1 MPGDTG
7 GHTGAGETEMKT
19 LVLPA
24 TGHDALTLYT
34 ALLIRVV
41 HQMCS
46 HNEAMLPAAIT
57 DNIFYL
63 ETLDLQSIVTSLEIH
78 RQSVCAKKLHSY
90 QFGNTKLKFEGILGY
105 YFNYKSFNY
114 MWHLYNRAM
123 G

>member
-24 TGHDALTLYT
+24 TGHTALTLYNCT
-34 ALLIRVV
+34 LLIRVV

-78 RQSVCAKKLHSY
+78 RQSSCANKIHSY
-90 QFGNTKLKFEGILGY
+90 QFGNTTLKFEGIFGGLLSLIPLFNVKSLG
-105 YFNYKSFNY
+105 N
-114 MWHLYNRAM
+114 
-123 G
+123 